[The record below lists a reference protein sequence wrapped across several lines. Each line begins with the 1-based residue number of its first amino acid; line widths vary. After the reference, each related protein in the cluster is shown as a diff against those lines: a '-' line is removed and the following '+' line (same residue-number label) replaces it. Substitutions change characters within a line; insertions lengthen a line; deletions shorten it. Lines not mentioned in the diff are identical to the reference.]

1 MVSEKEK
8 RSSASDNSDKS
19 ARGSMGDLGMLFL
32 KKSMFSSEEHGDDRG
47 KSLFDRISDLGMY
60 LFITLM
66 SAAGFV
72 GGLLVRLFTLA
83 GRLLARL
90 GKFLAKQFGRLGSF
104 LAQPFIRYYKA
115 FRIGG
120 KEISGAARENGARGG
135 AAAFFRVFGR
145 IVFGKRGLAVTL
157 CNYALP
163 IVSCVFL
170 FNIVSYANSMTYALR
185 LTVNG
190 DFVGYINDETVFT
203 SAEKIVQQRIN
214 YMDSNTEVVTFEPAY
229 EIEMVGYGST
239 LTQYQLADKLLSSLD
254 TQIEQGYGMYI
265 GSSFYGCLT
274 DKTKIEEKLESLL
287 DVYRTGSEN
296 ETVQFETP
304 ITFEPGLYLSESFVS
319 ERSIINLITSKNKVA
334 AYYTAVEGDS
344 PIGICNKLDMTFEE
358 IAALNPGF
366 SEETAIFIGDK
377 FLINQEEPF
386 LSVSVTRLEEYEEY
400 TPYETTYYDD
410 STRYAGAS
418 VITQEGEKGIDA
430 VTANVSYVNGVEVRR
445 KVLTRVTVKEP
456 VDEVIALGTKERPYG
471 AVIQQNVAAGL
482 MYWPVG
488 GYDGG
493 AISETMYGYGGY
505 YGHSGVDIAA
515 PYGTPIIAAES
526 GTVVLSQWYY
536 GYGYCI
542 MIQHASGLKT
552 VYGHC
557 SALHVSV
564 GEYVTQGQVIADVGA
579 TGQAT
584 GNHLHFEVRINNV
597 PVYPLSYL
605 PWHKRQAGCVEY

>member
-1 MVSEKEK
+1 MVSEKE
-8 RSSASDNSDKS
+8 RILSPEGNSHNS
-19 ARGSMGDLGMLFL
+19 
-32 KKSMFSSEEHGDDRG
+32 SSE
-47 KSLFDRISDLGMY
+47 SLFDRISDLGMY
-60 LFITLM
+60 FFITLM
-66 SAAGFV
+66 TAAGFV
-72 GGLLVRLFTLA
+72 GGLFVRLFTMA
-83 GRLLARL
+83 GGLLARL
-90 GKFLAKQFGRLGSF
+90 GRRIAKLFGRYGAI
-104 LAQPFIRYYKA
+104 LAQPFIRYFKA
-115 FRIGG
+115 IRMGA
-120 KEISGAARENGARGG
+120 KEISGAAREKGVPGG
-135 AAAFFRVFGR
+135 MAAFFRVFGR
-145 IVFGKRGLAVTL
+145 IVFGKRGLAVTV

-170 FNIVSYANSMTYALR
+170 FNIVSYANSMTYALK

-190 DFVGYINDETVFT
+190 DLIGYINDETVFT

-214 YMDSNTEVVTFEPAY
+214 YMDSNTEVVTFEPSY
-229 EIEMVGYGST
+229 ELEMVGYGST

-265 GSSFYGCLT
+265 GNSFYGCLSDIT
-274 DKTKIEEKLESLL
+274 RVEETLESLL
-287 DVYRTGSEN
+287 DVYRTGDPS

-304 ITFEPGLYLSESFVS
+304 ITFEPGLYLTESFVS
-319 ERSIINLITSKNKVA
+319 ERSIINQITSKNKVA

-344 PIGICNKLDMTFEE
+344 PIGICTKLDMTYEE
-358 IAALNPGF
+358 LAALNPGF
-366 SEETAIFIGDK
+366 SEETAIFVGDK

-386 LSVSVTRLEEYEEY
+386 LSVSVTRLEKYEEY
-400 TPYETTYYDD
+400 TPFETVYYDD
-410 STRYAGAS
+410 STRYTGAS
-418 VITQEGEKGIDA
+418 VITQNGEKGVDA

-445 KVLTRVTVKEP
+445 KILSRVTVKEP
-456 VDEVIALGTKERPYG
+456 VEQKIALGTKERPIG
-471 AVIQQNVAAGL
+471 AVVQQNVEAGL

-557 SALHVSV
+557 SALHVKV

-584 GNHLHFEVRINNV
+584 GNHLHFEVRINNN

-605 PWHKRQAGCVEY
+605 PWHKRQPGCVEY

>member
-1 MVSEKEK
+1 MVSGTDPISLKDIIYK
-8 RSSASDNSDKS
+8 NNG
-19 ARGSMGDLGMLFL
+19 GSF
-32 KKSMFSSEEHGDDRG
+32 
-47 KSLFDRISDLGMY
+47 FDRISDLGMY

-72 GGLLVRLFTLA
+72 GGLLI
-83 GRLLARL
+83 RLLQMLGGLFVKL
-90 GKFLAKQFGRLGSF
+90 GKVLGRF
-104 LAQPFIRYYKA
+104 FRRHAEFIAQPFIRYAKA
-115 FRIGG
+115 FRMGG
-120 KEISGAARENGARGG
+120 KEISHAAAENGVSGG
-135 AAAFFRVFGR
+135 IKAGLRVFGR
-145 IVFGKRGLAVTL
+145 ILFGKRGLAVTI

-163 IVSCVFL
+163 VVSCIFL
-170 FNIVSYANSMTYALR
+170 FNIIGYANSMTYALR

-190 DFVGYINDETVFT
+190 DFVGYISDETVFT

-214 YMDSNTEVVTFEPAY
+214 YMDSNTEVVTFDPAY
-229 EIEMVGYGST
+229 AIENVGYGST
-239 LTQYQLADKLLSSLD
+239 LTQYQLADKLLASLD

-274 DKTKIEEKLESLL
+274 DKTKVEETLESLL

-296 ETVQFETP
+296 ETVEFETP
-304 ITFEPGLYLSESFVS
+304 ITFESGLYLTESFVS
-319 ERSIINLITSKNKVA
+319 EESIINRITSKNKVA

-344 PIGICNKLDMTFEE
+344 PSGICSKLDMTYAEL
-358 IAALNPGF
+358 AALNPGF
-366 SEETAIFIGDK
+366 SENSNIFIGDK

-386 LSVSVTRLEEYEEY
+386 LSVAVTRLETYDDY
-400 TPYETTYYDD
+400 TDYETTYYDD
-410 STRYAGAS
+410 STRYTGAS
-418 VITQEGEKGIDA
+418 VIMQEGEYGVDS

-445 KVLTRVTVKEP
+445 KVLARVTVKDP
-456 VDEVIALGTKERPYG
+456 VDEIIAIGTKERPSS
-471 AVIQQNVAAGL
+471 ASVQQNVAAGL

-488 GYDGG
+488 GWDGG

-505 YGHSGVDIAA
+505 YNHSGVDIAA
-515 PYGTPIIAAES
+515 PYGTPIYAADS

-542 MIQHASGLKT
+542 MIQHPSGLKT

-564 GEYVTQGQVIADVGA
+564 GETVTQGQQIADVGA
-579 TGQAT
+579 TGQAY
-584 GNHLHFEVRINNV
+584 GNHLHFEVRVNNV

-605 PWHKRQAGCVEY
+605 PWHKRQAGITEW